1 MLAELDYD
9 NAEKCFYTRGDEL
22 ISQERDGKK
31 SYYVYDGHG
40 TVLYVHLLTKAV
52 RLRISM
58 YTMRLVI
65 LSAALAVRKMTSSL
79 QASSLTP

>member
-31 SYYVYDGHG
+31 SYYVYDGR
-40 TVLYVHLLTKAV
+40 
-52 RLRISM
+52 RLCEKISVK
-58 YTMRLVI
+58 TI
-65 LSAALAVRKMTSSL
+65 NCRKMTL
-79 QASSLTP
+79 C